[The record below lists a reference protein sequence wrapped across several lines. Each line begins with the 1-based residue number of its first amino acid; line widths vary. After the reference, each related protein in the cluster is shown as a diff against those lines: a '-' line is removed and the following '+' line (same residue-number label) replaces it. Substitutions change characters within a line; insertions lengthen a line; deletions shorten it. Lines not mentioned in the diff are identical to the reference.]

1 MSTGERSSSL
11 TDMKIDTSE
20 KKVRNFGFLFS
31 VVAIALAAFRYYKGG
46 NSWVWFVGGSV
57 FFLLAGLFL
66 KPVLRPVYVVWMKF
80 AFILGWLNTRLLL
93 GVFFYLVVSPVGV
106 VMRLVGRD
114 PLTRKIDRSQSS
126 YWMKRD
132 PRPFNAKRYEHLF

>member
-1 MSTGERSSSL
+1 
-11 TDMKIDTSE
+11 MKIDTSD

-31 VVAIALAAFRYYKGG
+31 IVAIALAAFRYYRGG
-46 NSWVWFVGGSV
+46 NSWFWFVGGSV
-57 FFLLAGLFL
+57 VFLLAGLFL

-114 PLTRKIDRSQSS
+114 PLTRKIDRSRSS
-126 YWMKRD
+126 YWMKRE
-132 PRPFNAKRYEHLF
+132 PRPFDAKRYEHLF